1 MSHSMDFQGQI
12 ASIMEVL
19 ANAAVAEICK
29 VVDDGYAVVQLEMSQ
44 NHKENEFLKRKIKL
58 MELQI
63 AKLRAERRCQDGTF
77 LNRFHGVQLLN
88 RQNRERANSAAGL
101 TVKSRFRNW
110 DVRTNTPPTE
120 APVEKSPHVIA
131 SSKVGSDDMEEGEPD
146 LLIIKE
152 EKPEEP
158 KPLDQEAEESGRCL
172 ESAYDVDDDAPFLPS
187 AVPVEPRTR
196 HADVEDKVLDDRKTI
211 TKPVKQENTEETIG
225 ISEGSD
231 KPGISA
237 EEVFHV
243 VEVNIPDKAVKPE
256 SRKDGMRQKP
266 QLAGSRNF
274 RAQKSQRNHSEWPSC
289 STRPSLDHSS
299 FHVSSRLGH
308 VHGTMGELS
317 PGRPDE
323 KPDVIIIDPSTVNE
337 EQNTQSQWHSD
348 IQMQRANKQPEFCR
362 QEYADKDMQGLRDQ
376 SQSHSQKK
384 GGNVF
389 ESESYSMDM
398 NTLGSYNMCVGLDN
412 SSGESQGQQLPWV
425 LSDSEDNATSATV
438 PSQRRSRSFCC
449 TLCGKRYMTVK
460 QLKVHQKIHA
470 GEKPYCCIQCG
481 KRFIQL
487 YSLKR
492 HHRVHTGEKPFR
504 CGQCGKQFAHSS
516 NLKVHQTVHTDTD
529 NGTEGTTATINQEQT
544 EEQTHLAV
552 GTSETPSGG
561 KGITAFHDDLGSAQS
576 CMPAV
581 SSPTHSHVPVIK
593 EEMVEQNIRSQTQE
607 DEHYRNDYTSKAS
620 KGERPSASQI
630 ISDYPHDLMATGWEM
645 VPVLLTMLGPHN
657 LVRQGDCL
665 AAISVVNSFHIS
677 IS

>member
-237 EEVFHV
+237 EVFHV

-516 NLKVHQTVHTDTD
+516 NLKVHQTVHTGEK
-529 NGTEGTTATINQEQT
+529 NFHCAQC
-544 EEQTHLAV
+544 
-552 GTSETPSGG
+552 G
-561 KGITAFHDDLGSAQS
+561 KNFSFLSNLIRHQAI
-576 CMPAV
+576 
-581 SSPTHSHVPVIK
+581 HVAK
-593 EEMVEQNIRSQTQE
+593 
-607 DEHYRNDYTSKAS
+607 
-620 KGERPSASQI
+620 
-630 ISDYPHDLMATGWEM
+630 
-645 VPVLLTMLGPHN
+645 
-657 LVRQGDCL
+657 
-665 AAISVVNSFHIS
+665 
-677 IS
+677 